1 MKLLKLKEHLNNAN
15 LTASLKKSKGT
26 KENSRWQMLYLIQV
40 AKVTD
45 ASQIATL
52 QGISKPYVYQIVQG
66 YNKRGVK
73 SIAHKSK
80 GGRKRSI
87 TTIEHEVALLK
98 ELENKAQRGEIKSAV
113 AIKYFI
119 EKKLER
125 TVSEDYLWDL
135 FKRHQ
140 WKKKVPRPHHP
151 KADKSKQEE
160 FKKNSPSYWMPLK

>member
-1 MKLLKLKEHLNNAN
+1 MKILKLKQHLSNAD
-15 LTASLKKSKGT
+15 LTTSLKKSKGT
-26 KENSRWQMLYLIQV
+26 KEFSRWQMLYLIQITQ
-40 AKVTD
+40 VTD

-52 QGISKPYVYQIVQG
+52 QGISKPYVYQLVQG
-66 YNKRGVK
+66 YNKHGVK
-73 SIAHKSK
+73 TIAHKPK

-87 TTIEHEVALLK
+87 TTIEHEIVLLK
-98 ELENKAQRGEIKSAV
+98 ELESKAHVGEIKSAV
-113 AIKYFI
+113 AIKKFI

-151 KADKSKQEE
+151 KADKTKQEA
-160 FKKNSPSYWMPLK
+160 FKKTPHLTGCL